1 MSPSCRLAFFLHQK
15 LPSGG
20 ICAALHAYGVP
31 PPQPSR
37 SAAPTP
43 CSFSTAFARRPPI
56 GLEYR
61 CDGVGLHAGLY
72 PTVISK
78 GADGA
83 YETSWFVKVG
93 ATAYPLPVVLYGKR
107 PSSASSRCRTPTAS
121 TTAGATVSWLTRA
134 SVGPRWPGLEMRL
147 GAALFDLRRLAL
159 HASIQRRASATR
171 LLSRNAYLESCH
183 ANSFHSAFGRRIAAE
198 LPDPGSIFRLRSW
211 RRTSAT
217 PDVLRLPAGEILT
230 RFLAGGPGLVFTWYG
245 FAVSCLPFFA
255 GVVLLPSSFPEQ
267 RTLMRLSTVL
277 GTVAG
282 IVQVVG
288 LLRWVFVVPY
298 LARLYATTATADG
311 RLAIEVAFSSLHQF
325 AGVSLG
331 EHTGQ
336 LFTAAWMV
344 TLSFVLWQTH
354 RRKLAVLGASTAVA
368 WLIGLAEGFGT
379 VLDGVPTQL
388 GAVAPLGVHVDV
400 GMARRAWDRAVA
412 DFR

>member
-1 MSPSCRLAFFLHQK
+1 MQTRFTQRLA
-15 LPSGG
+15 
-20 ICAALHAYGVP
+20 A
-31 PPQPSR
+31 
-37 SAAPTP
+37 
-43 CSFSTAFARRPPI
+43 
-56 GLEYR
+56 
-61 CDGVGLHAGLY
+61 
-72 PTVISK
+72 
-78 GADGA
+78 
-83 YETSWFVKVG
+83 
-93 ATAYPLPVVLYGKR
+93 VL
-107 PSSASSRCRTPTAS
+107 
-121 TTAGATVSWLTRA
+121 
-134 SVGPRWPGLEMRL
+134 
-147 GAALFDLRRLAL
+147 
-159 HASIQRRASATR
+159 
-171 LLSRNAYLESCH
+171 LLSFPILVNIPFALL
-183 ANSFHSAFGRRIAAE
+183 AKNFGY
-198 LPDPGSIFRLRSW
+198 
-211 RRTSAT
+211 

-277 GTVAG
+277 GTIAG

-311 RLAIEVAFSSLHQF
+311 RLAIEVAFSTLHQF

-388 GAVAPLGVHVDV
+388 GAVAPLAFMSMSVWLV
-400 GMARRAWDRAVA
+400 GLGIVLWRAPDAPVTQVPRVAR
-412 DFR
+412 